1 MGADKEKQENL
12 QREKNK
18 REQTAKILEPIK
30 ATQLYSSLL
39 LFRTQ
44 CSLVV
49 TSLKISINIWILDK
63 GPRGYIRDEV
73 DKARGFH

>member
-49 TSLKISINIWILDK
+49 TSLKISINIWILDLCFLF
-63 GPRGYIRDEV
+63 GD
-73 DKARGFH
+73 